1 MIVIDPDFGTV
12 IQFIKEKERAMKKL
26 VQKLNRGAGFTF
38 SEMMVAIVIL
48 VMISAMALPAAL
60 NAYQNAVDAANAH
73 VLLSTTVNALRGELS
88 TAWNVTV
95 DEDNKTITYQS
106 SDTGGQSVL
115 SLTSVPFTIREYND
129 FNSKW
134 LDSDATVTAKPNFR
148 LLVTAAMSRET
159 KNPKSNMTVALN
171 TTGKVEKKD
180 GYIVITGLEVKR
192 GDTVITKMPDSGLLI
207 RYIGGDEST

>member
-88 TAWNVTV
+88 TARDVKV
-95 DEDNKTITYQS
+95 SEKTITYQD

-115 SLTSVPFTIREYND
+115 SLATAPFTIQEYND

-134 LDSDATVTAKPNFR
+134 LDSNATVTAKPNSR

-159 KNPKSNMTVALN
+159 KNPNSNMTVTLN
-171 TTGKVEKKD
+171 DTGKVEKKD